1 MLNQLALENMKNH
14 QFKPFDKV
22 LVRHNDEDTW
32 IPTLYGYTLMKNN
45 EIKHICSNILS
56 FTQCIPYNENTAHL
70 AGTKQPY
77 EPPIPKEWKV
87 TNVRFSFDEE
97 YTTDEFIEFIKNNEL
112 SVFMVKR
119 IKPNN
124 QPD

>member
-1 MLNQLALENMKNH
+1 MNNH

-22 LVRHNDEDTW
+22 LVKSVGGNWVPAIYALTEIT
-32 IPTLYGYTLMKNN
+32 NN
-45 EIKHICSNILS
+45 EIQHRCCGGFLYKE
-56 FTQCIPYNENTAHL
+56 CIPYNENTAHL
-70 AGTKQPY
+70 VGTNNPY
-77 EPPIPKEWKV
+77 EPPKPKEWKV

-97 YTTDEFIEFIKNNEL
+97 YTTDEFIEFVKNNDL

-124 QPD
+124 QSD

>member
-1 MLNQLALENMKNH
+1 MLNQLTLENMKNH

-22 LVRHNDEDTW
+22 LVRDRDQGNWKVGIYSHYE
-32 IPTLYGYTLMKNN
+32 K
-45 EIKHICSNILS
+45 ESNMPYACIGS
-56 FTQCIPYNENTAHL
+56 CYYTQCIPYNENTAHL
-70 AGTKQPY
+70 VGTNNPY
-77 EPPIPKEWKV
+77 KPPIPKEWKV

-97 YTTDEFIEFIKNNEL
+97 YTTDEFIEFIKNTDL
-112 SVFMVKR
+112 LVFAVKR